1 MALALY
7 RTYRPGSLAEVIGQ
21 EHVTEP
27 LARALESGRIHH
39 AYLFSGPRGC
49 GKTSTARI
57 MARSLNCE
65 QGPRAEPCGQCRSC
79 IELAPN
85 GPGSM
90 DVVELDAATHR
101 GIDDARDLRE
111 KAIYAP
117 AASRFKIYIIDEA
130 HQLTNEAANALLKLV
145 EEPPPHLR
153 FIFATTEPDK
163 IIPTIRSRTFH
174 YGFRL
179 VPARTL
185 AEHLGSVCRSEGVP
199 AEAAALAIVARAG
212 AGSVRD
218 GLSVLGQLLAGAG
231 PQGLTYADA
240 VSALGLTDASLID
253 EFVAALSAGSAAEM
267 FGIVDVVI
275 SAGHDPRRFVTDI
288 LDRLRDLIVL
298 RADHEAL
305 SKGLI
310 DVPDDEG
317 QRMVAQAQSL
327 GLAELSR
334 AADLVSTGLGQIKGA
349 TAPRLQLELL
359 CARLALP
366 GPGGD
371 LSAVL
376 ARLDRLE
383 RGGPAAPAVGPS
395 VAAKPSSESRRP
407 AGPSGP
413 DAPAREVQVDPDPL
427 AAPAQPTSP
436 TSGPPARPATTSGGP
451 AAPPR
456 RPELR
461 RDVSDPA
468 PARAGSDPVPP
479 VVPVATPA
487 NAPEPPTERPAT
499 PAPSTAPVT
508 PATPAPAPVA
518 AAPGDDTTITRI
530 RDSWPA
536 ILERLAS
543 SSRVAWT
550 VFHAAT
556 PVSCVNGALAVAV
569 AEPGNV
575 RAIAQRGHDERL
587 RQAIIDV
594 LALDLTIDVL
604 HDPEPAR
611 PAPSGAGATGDA
623 ATSAAGARPASRAP
637 GAGDATKAATGAT
650 GSPRRPR
657 PRPARL
663 MWSGRPAPPQGPPT
677 SLTSPALTIRTSI
690 PVAPRAWP

>member
-1 MALALY
+1 MLSAGTVRVSDVALALY

-27 LARALESGRIHH
+27 LARALESGRTHH

-57 MARSLNCE
+57 LARSLNCE
-65 QGPRAEPCGQCRSC
+65 QGPTANPCGECRSC
-79 IELAPN
+79 VELAPN

-185 AEHLGSVCRSEGVP
+185 ADHLGSVCRSEGVP
-199 AEAAALAIVARAG
+199 AEAPALAVVARAG

-218 GLSVLGQLLAGAG
+218 SLSVLGQLLAGAG
-231 PQGLTYADA
+231 PEGLTYADA
-240 VSALGLTDASLID
+240 VSALGLTDTSLID
-253 EFVAALSAGSAAEM
+253 EFVAALSAGSAADM

-334 AADLVSTGLGQIKGA
+334 AADLVSAGLGQIKGA

-366 GPGGD
+366 GPGDD
-371 LSAVL
+371 LSSVL

-383 RGGPAAPAVGPS
+383 RVGATVAPAAGFERGARSDGGLSARARRRRRTRAGRHRLIAGGADPERPTSPAGGRTRQCPCPSGGVVRRSCRAAPPPGAATRCRCADGFAPRCPRRQLKRPPQTSAYRPIPGRAETAAPAG
-395 VAAKPSSESRRP
+395 
-407 AGPSGP
+407 
-413 DAPAREVQVDPDPL
+413 
-427 AAPAQPTSP
+427 AAPTAT
-436 TSGPPARPATTSGGP
+436 GPEPSDTWRAAGGCAHGP
-451 AAPPR
+451 VR
-456 RPELR
+456 
-461 RDVSDPA
+461 
-468 PARAGSDPVPP
+468 RAG
-479 VVPVATPA
+479 
-487 NAPEPPTERPAT
+487 
-499 PAPSTAPVT
+499 
-508 PATPAPAPVA
+508 
-518 AAPGDDTTITRI
+518 
-530 RDSWPA
+530 
-536 ILERLAS
+536 
-543 SSRVAWT
+543 
-550 VFHAAT
+550 
-556 PVSCVNGALAVAV
+556 
-569 AEPGNV
+569 
-575 RAIAQRGHDERL
+575 
-587 RQAIIDV
+587 
-594 LALDLTIDVL
+594 
-604 HDPEPAR
+604 
-611 PAPSGAGATGDA
+611 
-623 ATSAAGARPASRAP
+623 
-637 GAGDATKAATGAT
+637 
-650 GSPRRPR
+650 
-657 PRPARL
+657 
-663 MWSGRPAPPQGPPT
+663 
-677 SLTSPALTIRTSI
+677 
-690 PVAPRAWP
+690 

>member
-1 MALALY
+1 MLSAGTVRVSDVALALY

-27 LARALESGRIHH
+27 LARALESGRTHH

-57 MARSLNCE
+57 LARSLNCE
-65 QGPRAEPCGQCRSC
+65 QGPTANPCGECRSC
-79 IELAPN
+79 VELAPN

-185 AEHLGSVCRSEGVP
+185 ADHLGSVCRSEGVP
-199 AEAAALAIVARAG
+199 AEAPALAVVARAG

-218 GLSVLGQLLAGAG
+218 SLSVLGQLLAGAG
-231 PQGLTYADA
+231 PEGLTYADA
-240 VSALGLTDASLID
+240 VSALGLTDTSLID
-253 EFVAALSAGSAAEM
+253 EFVAALSAGSAADM

-275 SAGHDPRRFVTDI
+275 SAGHDPRRFVTDV

-334 AADLVSTGLGQIKGA
+334 AADLVSAGLGQIKGA

-366 GPGGD
+366 GPGDD
-371 LSAVL
+371 LSSVL

-383 RGGPAAPAVGPS
+383 RVGGAAGVPVGGSSAAPDQAGAS
-395 VAAKPSSESRRP
+395 RRRP
-407 AGPSGP
+407 APASGRRVRRHRP
-413 DAPAREVQVDPDPL
+413 IPNPL
-427 AAPAQPTSP
+427 I
-436 TSGPPARPATTSGGP
+436 PATHVPS
-451 AAPPR
+451 PR
-456 RPELR
+456 PH
-461 RDVSDPA
+461 P
-468 PARAGSDPVPP
+468 PVP
-479 VVPVATPA
+479 
-487 NAPEPPTERPAT
+487 
-499 PAPSTAPVT
+499 
-508 PATPAPAPVA
+508 
-518 AAPGDDTTITRI
+518 
-530 RDSWPA
+530 
-536 ILERLAS
+536 L
-543 SSRVAWT
+543 RV
-550 VFHAAT
+550 
-556 PVSCVNGALAVAV
+556 
-569 AEPGNV
+569 
-575 RAIAQRGHDERL
+575 R
-587 RQAIIDV
+587 
-594 LALDLTIDVL
+594 
-604 HDPEPAR
+604 
-611 PAPSGAGATGDA
+611 
-623 ATSAAGARPASRAP
+623 
-637 GAGDATKAATGAT
+637 
-650 GSPRRPR
+650 
-657 PRPARL
+657 
-663 MWSGRPAPPQGPPT
+663 
-677 SLTSPALTIRTSI
+677 
-690 PVAPRAWP
+690 